1 MKTITH
7 KSVVE
12 TEIVCSEDNKHTYEV
27 VKRYKDTIGEKAY
40 IVLLYPTR
48 TADNI
53 WSDDSTLNHLAAHMR
68 ELGLN
73 EIRIVNL
80 FSTVVAGKM
89 SAKGLQVAEDNLKY
103 IENIMR
109 NKSFSDY
116 KFIVAWGTSMATS
129 YACQKSKVEI
139 FNMFKKYKPKEKI
152 YQLSTNDDN
161 ITVDFA
167 HPLFLGIRAKNKIW
181 ELEAVKIKQ
190 SMLEFPEQKS
200 NLISV
205 KEKELDF

>member
-89 SAKGLQVAEDNLKY
+89 SAKGLQVDEDNLKY